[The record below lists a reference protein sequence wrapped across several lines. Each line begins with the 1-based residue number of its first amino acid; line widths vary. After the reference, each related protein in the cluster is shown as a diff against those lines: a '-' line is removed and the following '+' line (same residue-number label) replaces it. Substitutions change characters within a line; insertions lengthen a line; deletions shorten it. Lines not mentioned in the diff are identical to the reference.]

1 MKFHIIAP
9 YRKFL
14 DKGGY
19 FLQNMAL
26 EVLIS
31 STNVTSEIETGKT
44 GAFLSESGPQSSL
57 TTVYLRY
64 TQNRLRLIW
73 GISHRKQR
81 SRQG

>member
-1 MKFHIIAP
+1 
-9 YRKFL
+9 
-14 DKGGY
+14 
-19 FLQNMAL
+19 MAL

-44 GAFLSESGPQSSL
+44 GAFLSESGPQSSRE
-57 TTVYLRY
+57 TVYLRY

-81 SRQG
+81 SEDECFTIVHAIAGFFHNPDGA